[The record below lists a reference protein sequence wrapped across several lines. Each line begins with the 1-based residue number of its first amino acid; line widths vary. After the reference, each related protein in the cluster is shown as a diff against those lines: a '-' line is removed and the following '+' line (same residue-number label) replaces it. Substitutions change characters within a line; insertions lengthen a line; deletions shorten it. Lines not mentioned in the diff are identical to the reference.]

1 MVSYRTRGVYT
12 LTLLCQAVAVT
23 LVFWMWLPFSQGK
36 ISFAGVY
43 PERYAIYNAMIAL
56 GLIVGSKGGNLLKND
71 FWNSNRLAARQT
83 LVAFG
88 FLGVFVIASKDKAI
102 SRVFLF
108 SLMPLAYG
116 TLALC
121 NRYLPYL
128 IAKWTF
134 QGAHQERVVLI
145 GPSKKI
151 PFLQSWIESKEGV
164 GFQTVGILCDDS
176 PATTISGVKVLGGL
190 DDLERTI
197 MEWSITQVVMVEFP
211 LFSNVLSTCASTCE
225 RLGVRFLVF
234 CDFENRFHHAVTMF
248 EDEGLR
254 FISLR
259 QEPLE
264 DPFNRLMKRALD
276 VAVSVPVIT
285 MVLPFTTIA
294 VWIIHRMQS
303 PGPVFHR
310 QPRAGLQNQPF
321 EIYKYRTMRVN
332 NTSQAVQAKVG
343 DPRIFPLGLW
353 LRKLSVDELPQFW
366 NVLKGDMSVVGPR
379 PHLIEHN
386 EQFARAL
393 HNYHVRAHVKPG
405 ITGLAQ
411 VKGFRGETK
420 TQQDVIRRVKA
431 DIYYLENWSIGL
443 DVWIIIQTYAQ
454 VFFPPKTAR

>member
-12 LTLLCQAVAVT
+12 LTLLCQVAAVSV
-23 LVFWMWLPFSQGK
+23 VFWLWLPLSHGK
-36 ISFAGVY
+36 PTFAGLY
-43 PERYAIYNAMIAL
+43 PERYAIYNAMICL
-56 GLIVGSKGGNLLKND
+56 GLIVGSKGSNLLKHD

-88 FLGVFVIASKDKAI
+88 FLGVFLIASKDKAI

-108 SLMPLAYG
+108 SLMPLAYA
-116 TLALC
+116 TLAFC
-121 NRYLPYL
+121 NRYLPNF
-128 IAKWTF
+128 IARKTF

-151 PFLQSWIESKEGV
+151 PFLQSWIENKEGV
-164 GFQTVGILCDDS
+164 GFQAIGILCDDS
-176 PATTISGVKVLGGL
+176 PATSISGIKVLGGL

-197 MEWSITQVVMVEFP
+197 MEWSVTQVVMVEFP
-211 LFSNVLSTCASTCE
+211 LFSNVLSNCASTCE

-234 CDFENRFHHAVTMF
+234 CDFESRFHHAVTIF

-276 VAVSVPVIT
+276 VAISVPVIFIILPCT
-285 MVLPFTTIA
+285 TVL
-294 VWIIHRMQS
+294 VWLIHRFQS
-303 PGPVFHR
+303 PGPTFHR

-321 EIYKYRTMRVN
+321 EIYKYRTMRIH
-332 NTSQAVQAKVG
+332 SAPQSKQATEG
-343 DPRIFPLGLW
+343 DPRIFPAGHW
-353 LRKLSVDELPQFW
+353 LRKLSIDELPQFW

-393 HNYHVRAHVKPG
+393 TNYHVRAHVKPG

-443 DVWIIIQTYAQ
+443 DIWIVIQTYVQ
-454 VFFPPKTAR
+454 MFFPPKTAR